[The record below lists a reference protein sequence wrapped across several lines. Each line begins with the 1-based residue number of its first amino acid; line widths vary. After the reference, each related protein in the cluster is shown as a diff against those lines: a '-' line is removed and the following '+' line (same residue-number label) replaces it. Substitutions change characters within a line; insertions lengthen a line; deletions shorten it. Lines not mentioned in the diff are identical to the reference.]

1 MPVTSRITVYTPA
14 SPLREPAILFRDMF
28 RDLAASRE
36 LAWRLFARDISALYR
51 QSILGYLWA
60 FLPPLVTTLSFTY
73 LNTQGII
80 NIEKTAVPYTAF
92 VLIGTLLWQTFYE
105 ALNSPLKAVSGA
117 RGMLAKINFPRE
129 ALILAGIAEV
139 LFNFLVRALILVP
152 VFYYYHLS
160 ANLSLLLVPLGILG
174 LLLVGLAIG
183 VLLTPLGMLYSD
195 VGRGIS
201 IIGAFWMLLTP
212 VVYPPPTVGLG
223 AWLAKWNPVSP
234 ALQVSRD
241 WLTAQP
247 VAHLGPFLCVTALAL
262 VALFIGWVIYRLSMP
277 ILIERMGG

>member
-1 MPVTSRITVYTPA
+1 MAASSRETVYTSA
-14 SPLREPAILFRDMF
+14 SPLRHPTVLFREMF

-36 LAWRLFARDISALYR
+36 LAWRLFARDISAMYR

-73 LNTQGII
+73 LNTQGLIS
-80 NIEKTAVPYTAF
+80 IEPTAIPYTAF

-105 ALNSPLKAVSGA
+105 ALNSPLKAVGSA

-139 LFNFLVRALILVP
+139 LFNFLVRAVILVP
-152 VFYYYHLS
+152 VFYYYDLPAS
-160 ANLSLLLVPLGILG
+160 LSLLLVPVGLLG

-195 VGRGIS
+195 VGRGLS

-212 VVYPPPTVGLG
+212 VVYPPPTVGFG
-223 AWLAKWNPVSP
+223 AWLARWNPVSP
-234 ALQVSRD
+234 ALQLSRD

-247 VAHLGPFLCVTALAL
+247 VADLGSFLGVTLLAL
-262 VALFIGWVIYRLSMP
+262 VALFIGWIIYRLSMP